1 MHVVSDRVKVGKV
14 RAGWENR
21 STSRLGG
28 SRPVVAVR
36 DHDEGRSSPPMAA
49 ATDAISP
56 ANEDSS
62 DARPSRRR
70 RSGWRSEEAR
80 WLDDSWE
87 QLAQLVDELELDDAK
102 KRMIRLRWFEE
113 SQHYDRL
120 WRAHRRPYYFFRTLT
135 ITGATATAFLAA
147 LEVPDVWLQLA
158 GFTAALAAAL
168 EGIFGFGDR
177 WRHQRR
183 TAMALKAEGL
193 RFIELRPPY
202 RSQGGHAE
210 AYPDFIDRL
219 ERLNE
224 EESEV
229 YLALFARESD
239 TKEPQ
244 K

>member
-1 MHVVSDRVKVGKV
+1 VG
-14 RAGWENR
+14 RASAWR
-21 STSRLGG
+21 DAQASR
-28 SRPVVAVR
+28 
-36 DHDEGRSSPPMAA
+36 
-49 ATDAISP
+49 
-56 ANEDSS
+56 
-62 DARPSRRR
+62 
-70 RSGWRSEEAR
+70 
-80 WLDDSWE
+80 
-87 QLAQLVDELELDDAK
+87 
-102 KRMIRLRWFEE
+102 
-113 SQHYDRL
+113 
-120 WRAHRRPYYFFRTLT
+120 
-135 ITGATATAFLAA
+135 AA

-202 RSQGGHAE
+202 RSKGGHAE

>member
-1 MHVVSDRVKVGKV
+1 MATVTDASPPTN
-14 RAGWENR
+14 E
-21 STSRLGG
+21 
-28 SRPVVAVR
+28 
-36 DHDEGRSSPPMAA
+36 RSSEP
-49 ATDAISP
+49 
-56 ANEDSS
+56 
-62 DARPSRRR
+62 RPSAQLRRW
-70 RSGWRSEEAR
+70 WRSQEAR

-87 QLAQLVDELELDDAK
+87 QLAQLVEELELEGAE
-102 KRMIRLRWFEE
+102 KRMIRLRWFDE
-113 SQHYDRL
+113 SRHYDRL
-120 WRAHRRPYYFFRTLT
+120 WRAHRRPYYVLRTLT

-147 LEVPDVWLQLA
+147 LEVADVWLQLA
-158 GFTAALAAAL
+158 GFTAALSAAL

-202 RSQGGHAE
+202 RIKGGHAQ

-229 YLALFARESD
+229 YLALFARDADEK
-239 TKEPQ
+239 TKEAPHNAG
-244 K
+244 